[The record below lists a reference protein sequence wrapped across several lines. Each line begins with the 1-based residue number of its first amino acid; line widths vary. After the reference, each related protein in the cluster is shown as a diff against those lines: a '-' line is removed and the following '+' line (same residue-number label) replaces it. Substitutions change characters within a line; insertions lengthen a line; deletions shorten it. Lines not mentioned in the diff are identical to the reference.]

1 MSDDA
6 TANERAILARQTSTV
21 SLAATATTSN
31 VLLPNKSPDGS
42 VGGGPSQVEI
52 YNAGSVSVFVNFGG
66 SAVTAVLPN
75 GATPGDYP
83 VAPGAVVVVT
93 VAGARPMYA
102 AVICPS
108 AGTAT
113 VYFSPGDGL

>member
-31 VLLPNKSPDGS
+31 VLLPNTSPDGS

-66 SAVTAVLPN
+66 SATIRWRPARLWLSQWL
-75 GATPGDYP
+75 ARARCTPQ
-83 VAPGAVVVVT
+83 
-93 VAGARPMYA
+93 
-102 AVICPS
+102 
-108 AGTAT
+108 
-113 VYFSPGDGL
+113 